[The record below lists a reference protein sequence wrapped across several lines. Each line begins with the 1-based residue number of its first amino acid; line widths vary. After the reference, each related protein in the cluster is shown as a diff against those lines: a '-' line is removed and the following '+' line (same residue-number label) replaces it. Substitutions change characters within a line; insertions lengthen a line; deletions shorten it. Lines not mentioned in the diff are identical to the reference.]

1 MAERRSSTRRIQS
14 VDRALTLLK
23 IVAANG
29 PITRRELAAAA
40 GLNDG
45 TAWKLLA
52 TLEHHELIDRDPRTG
67 QYTVDLGVAQL
78 ASRVS
83 YVGLARR
90 ARPVLERLSENA
102 AETAVL
108 SVPRGLD
115 TVPIDQATA
124 PQVVGVRWIGR
135 RIPAHCAGTGKLL
148 LASLP
153 TSELEECLS
162 HPLEAITERTIT
174 EPVELRRQIEQVRR
188 NGVAIST
195 GEYEIGLNSVSAAA
209 RDARNRPIAFFTITG
224 PNYRLPRERL
234 KELSPLV
241 LAAAKQLTAL
251 VARATPPPQRT

>member
-1 MAERRSSTRRIQS
+1 MNEPREQRTRTPLIQS
-14 VDRALTLLK
+14 VDRALTLLEL
-23 IVAANG
+23 VATHG
-29 PITRRELAAAA
+29 PVTRTELAAAA

-52 TLEHHELIDRDPRTG
+52 TLEHHELIDRDTRTG

-90 ARPVLERLSENA
+90 ARPLLERLNRDA

-124 PQVVGVRWIGR
+124 PQVVGVQWIGR

-148 LASLP
+148 LAALP
-153 TSELEECLS
+153 PNELDEYLS
-162 HPLEAITERTIT
+162 HQLEAKTAKTIT
-174 EPVELRRQIEQVRR
+174 DPAELRRQIEQVRR
-188 NGVAIST
+188 TGVATST
-195 GEYEIGLNSVSAAA
+195 GEYEIGLNSISSAAHDN
-209 RDARNRPIAFFTITG
+209 RQRPIAFLTITG

-234 KELSPLV
+234 RELAPLLQRAGTELTDL
-241 LAAAKQLTAL
+241 LAGDAH
-251 VARATPPPQRT
+251 R